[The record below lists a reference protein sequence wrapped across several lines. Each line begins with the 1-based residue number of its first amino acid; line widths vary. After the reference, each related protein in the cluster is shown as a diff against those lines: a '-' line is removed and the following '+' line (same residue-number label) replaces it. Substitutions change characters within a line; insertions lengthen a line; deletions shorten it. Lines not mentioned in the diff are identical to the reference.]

1 MSAGDER
8 LPVFGENRP
17 RKKDYQSVSTRASE
31 ESTKMVEH
39 CLHSTLATMY
49 LLAVHFLSTKRF
61 IASITEFQEYQSIH
75 H

>member
-17 RKKDYQSVSTRASE
+17 REETFNQSVSARDSV
-31 ESTKMVEH
+31 ESKLVEH

-49 LLAVHFLSTKRF
+49 LLAIHFLST
-61 IASITEFQEYQSIH
+61 
-75 H
+75 